1 CVFLLEPADD
11 ASPDGRSDMLE
22 KIAVAVTLLAAATAA
37 SSAPPPELAAEQVN
51 LDTAGLLALGGSVDQ
66 RLAQA
71 FVLDEKGYVSH
82 LMLPMSCQPKATI
95 LVTIEKTT
103 LGVPN
108 GSVLAYEKVP
118 GYVFTSYPTPA
129 VGMRMVEFT
138 KPAYLPPGTY
148 AFTLT
153 AKGGDCGVYVG
164 PNGNTY
170 PGGKGFFIADDNPPG
185 WIELFDAGGMR
196 DMAFQV
202 YRRDP

>member
-1 CVFLLEPADD
+1 
-11 ASPDGRSDMLE
+11 MLE

-170 PGGKGFFIADDNPPG
+170 PGGKGFFIANDNPPG
-185 WIELFDAGGMR
+185 WIELFDAGGIR

-202 YRRDP
+202 YRRSP

>member
-1 CVFLLEPADD
+1 MSNRIGWTA
-11 ASPDGRSDMLE
+11 A
-22 KIAVAVTLLAAATAA
+22 LLAAAATAGA
-37 SSAPPPELAAEQVN
+37 APPPEMATEQVN
-51 LDTAGLLALGGSVDQ
+51 QDTSMVLALGGSVDQ

-71 FVLDEKGYVSH
+71 FVLVEKGYVSH
-82 LMLPMSCQPKATI
+82 LMLPMSCQPKAVVH
-95 LVTIEKTT
+95 VTIEKTT

-118 GYVFTSYPTPA
+118 GYLFTSHPTPA

-138 KPAYLPPGTY
+138 SPAFLGPGTY

-164 PNGNTY
+164 PNGDTY
-170 PGGKGFFIADDNPPG
+170 AGGKGYFIAADNPPG
-185 WIELFDAGGMR
+185 WIELFDIGGIR

-202 YRRDP
+202 YQRR